1 MDAKF
6 EKQLDHR
13 IQTNNARF
21 RTELQRI
28 CSPSDINLDE
38 LKVDLDGQ
46 VDRFTNLASGWNLSS
61 IKEFTIHIARYR
73 PLIGTSYIP
82 TPQPLINKRCIVNVE
97 NYFDE
102 NCFQYAI
109 LSAMFPAD
117 RDSNRMSK
125 YEPHI
130 NKLDW
135 SGLSFPVK
143 LPQIRHFERN
153 NLNCTVNVY
162 KYFEAT
168 KEKKEEI
175 IPVYITR
182 HMHRKLH
189 INLLLISNEVTSH
202 YVWIKNM
209 SKLVA
214 KRTNGKHST
223 FVCAHCQHAYTNR
236 KAFENHYEDCSRHV
250 YQKIVYP
257 TGDDTQLF
265 WKARSKTESYQF
277 CCYADFESYLEEK
290 DGKEGIVNEHKPSGF
305 CLYTAAT
312 NDFIFWT
319 RLHGNVF

>member
-6 EKQLDHR
+6 EKQLDQR

-28 CSPSDINLDE
+28 CLPSDINLDE

-82 TPQPLINKRCIVNVE
+82 TPQPLINKHCIVNVE

-182 HMHRKLH
+182 HMHRK
-189 INLLLISNEVTSH
+189 
-202 YVWIKNM
+202 
-209 SKLVA
+209 
-214 KRTNGKHST
+214 
-223 FVCAHCQHAYTNR
+223 
-236 KAFENHYEDCSRHV
+236 
-250 YQKIVYP
+250 
-257 TGDDTQLF
+257 
-265 WKARSKTESYQF
+265 
-277 CCYADFESYLEEK
+277 
-290 DGKEGIVNEHKPSGF
+290 
-305 CLYTAAT
+305 
-312 NDFIFWT
+312 
-319 RLHGNVF
+319 